1 MIAGLPVGAW
11 LLLAVA
17 VGAGLALEVAFYR
30 THRPGAGRSLNQ

>member
-17 VGAGLALEVAFYR
+17 VGVGLGLEVAFYR
-30 THRPGAGRSLNQ
+30 THGRGRDGR